1 MKGLRE
7 VLIQFA
13 RENKVD
19 LAAVDKFLGADVA
32 PTGLEELLKLP
43 EHQLTHYQ
51 DVAWIGN
58 NTSEFLAEYMEPSR
72 HSKVTLAK
80 IVDYLNYKEEQAKK
94 ELDGDHIDQ
103 DDYEERME
111 FYKSI
116 KEELVETKF
125 GSVIYDW

>member
-1 MKGLRE
+1 MKEIRE

-19 LAAVDKFLGADVA
+19 LAAVDKFLGVDIT
-32 PTGLEELLKLP
+32 PTELEELLKLP
-43 EHQLTHYQ
+43 EHQLKHYQ
-51 DVAWIGN
+51 DVAYIGN
-58 NTSEFLAEYMEPSR
+58 NIAEFLAEYMEPNR
-72 HSKVTLAK
+72 YSKVTLAR
-80 IVDYLNYKEEQAKK
+80 IADYLKDREEHAKK
-94 ELDGDHIDQ
+94 ELDADHIDQ